1 MASFRSFVRAIL
13 VADLVISLLIG
24 AVCLIL
30 KLYIFDAY
38 GTLLVGAGMVVLF
51 LTCVM
56 GIGGFASRTQDIAAF
71 SASKAGDP
79 FENLLRIAEAR
90 QSSFGCVLQLIGIG
104 IGLIGVGY
112 LIQSISKF
120 F

>member
-1 MASFRSFVRAIL
+1 MI
-13 VADLVISLLIG
+13 ADLVISVLIG
-24 AVCLIL
+24 LVCIFL
-30 KLYIFDAY
+30 KLYTFEAY
-38 GTLLVGAGMVVLF
+38 GMLLDWAGMAVLV

-71 SASKAGDP
+71 SATKAGDP
-79 FENLLRIAEAR
+79 FENLLHVAEAR

-104 IGLIGVGY
+104 ISLIGVGY
-112 LIQSISKF
+112 LVQSISNF